1 MPTFICDQC
10 SRPYQPTDLARVPN
24 QRFCCTNCRVLWHY
38 HDKKNR
44 AERKRLDLTVLLK
57 DNAVLH
63 GDAA

>member
-10 SRPYQPTDLARVPN
+10 SKPYQPTDLARVPN

-38 HDKKNR
+38 HAKKNR
-44 AERKRLDLTVLLK
+44 PERLDLTVPLK
-57 DNAVLH
+57 DAGLH